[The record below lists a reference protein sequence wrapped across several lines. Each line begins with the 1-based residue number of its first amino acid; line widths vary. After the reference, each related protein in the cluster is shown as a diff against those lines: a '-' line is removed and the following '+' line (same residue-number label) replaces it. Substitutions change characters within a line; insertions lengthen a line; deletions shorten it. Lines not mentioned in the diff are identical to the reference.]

1 MFLFFKMAFGNIF
14 KNTHSSVTI
23 MTAVF
28 ISVFAM
34 EFTLG
39 YMDGFKKKLIDEAL
53 SATGNIRI
61 YNTDYYND
69 LDFAPMDLNI
79 ADDAKLNKA
88 LGGFPGIV
96 SVRKEINFGVM
107 ASTEETNQESMVRAL
122 DYRVKSDIYDKR
134 RQDIKEGRFI
144 ESDGEIV
151 IGVKMAKVLKAKT
164 GDKIVMLSVDQYG
177 SINAV
182 EGKVCGIFRNFNP
195 TEEEGLIICSLGLAQ
210 KLLSMQGAVTEV
222 IVNIK
227 EPFAAETTAKSLM
240 EKLPAGLTAIPWQ
253 KSQPVLSLALA
264 TMDAGVYIIAFIIL
278 FVAGLGIINSFL
290 MNIMGRLPEFGV
302 LRAMGVSR
310 LQLFVIIIFES
321 FLLGV
326 IGTIAGLVP
335 GVSLVYYFQVHPINY
350 EAMGSMMDTFGGI
363 NAQVGMAL
371 TPSGV
376 IAVLLTGILISVAA
390 SVYPA
395 FMAIN
400 KKPVDIL
407 RVLE

>member
-1 MFLFFKMAFGNIF
+1 MFLFLKMAFGNIF

-23 MTAVF
+23 MIAVF

-39 YMDGFKKKLIDEAL
+39 YMDGFKMKLIDEAL
-53 SATGNIRI
+53 SVSGNIRV

-79 ADDAKLNKA
+79 ADDEKLNNA
-88 LGGFPGIV
+88 LNAFPGIL

-107 ASTEETNQESMVRAL
+107 ASTEETNQESMVQAI
-122 DYRVKSDIYDKR
+122 DYRIKSDIYDNR
-134 RQDIKEGRFI
+134 RKEIKEGRFI
-144 ESDGEIV
+144 ENDGEVV
-151 IGVKMAKVLKAKT
+151 IGVKMAKILKAKI
-164 GDKIVMLSVDQYG
+164 GDKIVMLSMDQYG

-182 EGKVCGIFRNFNP
+182 EGEVCGIFRNFNP
-195 TEEEGLIICSLGLAQ
+195 TEEEGLILCSLGLAQ
-210 KLLSMQGAVTEV
+210 KLLSIQGAVTEV
-222 IVNIK
+222 IVNV
-227 EPFAAETTAKSLM
+227 EDPFAAETAAKALM
-240 EKLPAGLTAIPWQ
+240 EKLPPGLTAVPWQ
-253 KSQPVLSLALA
+253 IGQPILNLALS
-264 TMDAGVYIIAFIIL
+264 TMDAGIYIIAFIIL

-310 LQLFVIIIFES
+310 PQLFVMIIFES

-326 IGTIAGLVP
+326 IGTIAGLIP
-335 GVSLVYYFQVHPINY
+335 GVSLVYYFQVYPISY
-350 EAMGSMMDTFGGI
+350 EAMGSMMDSFGGI
-363 NAQVGMAL
+363 NTQIGTAL
-371 TPSGV
+371 TLSGV
-376 IAVLLTGILISVAA
+376 VAVVMTGILISVAA